1 MAFKPYRN
9 TKNDMTFDRAD
20 AMARGNKKKL
30 EEFFHNC
37 FVKLHYYGKEDEA
50 FYFEM
55 IRDHIKDGGDLDPD
69 NVSMILGLWS

>member
-1 MAFKPYRN
+1 MSFKPYRN
-9 TKNDMTFDRAD
+9 TKSDMTFERAD

-37 FVKLHYYGKEDEA
+37 YVKLHYYGKEEEA

-55 IRDHIKDGGDLDPD
+55 IRDHVKDGGELDPND
-69 NVSMILGLWS
+69 VPRILGL